1 MERRKNKS
9 IEGVEE
15 KNAKK
20 RRRTGDGE
28 VGGRDVGNVGQGQ
41 KEGWHKEVGNEW

>member
-20 RRRTGDGE
+20 KENGRWRGWREGRRECWTRAK
-28 VGGRDVGNVGQGQ
+28 GRMA
-41 KEGWHKEVGNEW
+41 